1 MESHPSLLLSEAS
14 FSSYQGFS
22 KRQRACIAT
31 NMAAPQDV
39 LDALEFKVN
48 ELLQRQSKIMERPL
62 FSMTDEEAIQYAADR
77 KELTE
82 LIERLLSLDGRAQFY
97 PRNQ

>member
-1 MESHPSLLLSEAS
+1 
-14 FSSYQGFS
+14 
-22 KRQRACIAT
+22 
-31 NMAAPQDV
+31 MAAPQDV